1 VKQLIERLAQRPE
14 PFAPGEAPLWTDPHV
29 SRRMLAAHLDPSTD
43 AASRRP
49 ETIAREVDWL
59 VRTLELRPGAP
70 VLDLGCGPGL
80 YCAALAA
87 RGFVLTG
94 IDISGSS
101 LAYARQ
107 AAAEAGLGVT
117 YVHGD
122 YRELDEHDT
131 YDAALLVY
139 HDFGVLSD
147 PDRAALLLRIN
158 EALRAG
164 GRFAFDVVSAAAD
177 RPERSEWSAS
187 IGDGFWRSGPH
198 LVLERQVDYP
208 ELALSCREHAV
219 VEETGTATVY
229 RIWEQR
235 FSRERL
241 ERELAAAG
249 FVLEH
254 LTADLTGTPWTSAA
268 ETLAVV
274 ARRR

>member
-1 VKQLIERLAQRPE
+1 
-14 PFAPGEAPLWTDPHV
+14 
-29 SRRMLAAHLDPSTD
+29 MLAAHLDPTTD

-59 VRTLELRPGAP
+59 VRTLEFGPGAP

-87 RGFVLTG
+87 RGLFLTG
-94 IDISGSS
+94 IDISGGS

-107 AAAEAGLGVT
+107 AAVEAGLDVR

-122 YRELDEHDT
+122 YRELDECDA

-139 HDFGVLSD
+139 EDFGVLPG
-147 PDRAALLLRIN
+147 PDRAALLLRVHM
-158 EALRAG
+158 ALRAG
-164 GRFAFDVVSAAAD
+164 GRFVFDAVSTAAA
-177 RPERSEWSAS
+177 RPERSAWSAS
-187 IGDGFWRSGPH
+187 RGDGFWRPGPH
-198 LVLERQVDYP
+198 LVLERQLDYP
-208 ELALSCREHAV
+208 ELALSCREHVV
-219 VEETGTATVY
+219 VEAADTVTLY

-249 FVLEH
+249 FELER
-254 LTADLTGTPWTSAA
+254 LVGDLTGTLWTPAA

>member
-1 VKQLIERLAQRPE
+1 
-14 PFAPGEAPLWTDPHV
+14 
-29 SRRMLAAHLDPSTD
+29 MLEAHLDSRTD

-59 VRTLELRPGAP
+59 VRTLELQPGAP

-87 RGFVLTG
+87 RGLVLTG
-94 IDISGSS
+94 IDISGGS
-101 LAYARQ
+101 LAHARQ
-107 AAAEAGLGVT
+107 TAAEAGLAVT

-147 PDRAALLLRIN
+147 PDRAALLLRVN

-177 RPERSEWSAS
+177 RPERSAWAATR
-187 IGDGFWRSGPH
+187 GDGFWRSGPH
-198 LVLERQVDYP
+198 LVLERQLDYP

-249 FVLEH
+249 FALEH
-254 LTADLTGTPWTSAA
+254 LTADLTGTAWTPAA